1 MPLALQSEAPPL
13 RVDES
18 GAVRVGNTRVLFVL
32 VVRAFQNGATPED
45 IVRMYETLD
54 LADAYAAVAYYLRH
68 KSDVEALLA
77 EYDQQAD
84 EVRKKIEERQGP
96 QTGLRKKLLG
106 RLAEKQQQN
115 HE

>member
-1 MPLALQSEAPPL
+1 MSLAIQAEAPPL

-54 LADAYAAVAYYLRH
+54 LADTYAAVAYYLRH
-68 KSDVEALLA
+68 RAEVEALLN
-77 EYDQQAD
+77 EYDRQA
-84 EVRKKIEERQGP
+84 EEIRKKIEERQGP
-96 QTGLRKKLLG
+96 LTGLREKLLQ
-106 RLAEKQQQN
+106 RLAEKQQRN
-115 HE
+115 SE